1 MNYYFRPSTMA
12 SYYRALRQYPGAAH
26 HQISLNFLLRHCCYF
41 ISQIY
46 FHIGKAFE
54 DGGGKE
60 PQSESS
66 CSVGALSFFFPVPWW
81 EPRASANSALWGPY
95 GRILGQDIQYS
106 LLKLTWSQNKG
117 QKPLCFQPTRFQ
129 VSFSTKFKYIWAP
142 KKVIHN
148 AGK

>member
-1 MNYYFRPSTMA
+1 MA

-66 CSVGALSFFFPVPWW
+66 CSVGALSFFFQFPDENLVPV
-81 EPRASANSALWGPY
+81 LT
-95 GRILGQDIQYS
+95 
-106 LLKLTWSQNKG
+106 LLCGAHTAEYWDR
-117 QKPLCFQPTRFQ
+117 T
-129 VSFSTKFKYIWAP
+129 FSIP
-142 KKVIHN
+142 S
-148 AGK
+148 